1 MDGEGAQRPWG
12 TQGYSRVLELADGS
26 AHVIS
31 DGDTRRTP
39 VHAMPPIVTDG
50 RRPSSALRRKH
61 GRGRRSPRINAGEG
75 QIQSRRGCGWGE
87 PGPGADV
94 GGVSPVPVPMW
105 AG

>member
-1 MDGEGAQRPWG
+1 MLKG
-12 TQGYSRVLELADGS
+12 TQGVLELADGS

-50 RRPSSALRRKH
+50 LRPSSALRRKH

-75 QIQSRRGCGWGE
+75 LTQSPAR
-87 PGPGADV
+87 
-94 GGVSPVPVPMW
+94 MW